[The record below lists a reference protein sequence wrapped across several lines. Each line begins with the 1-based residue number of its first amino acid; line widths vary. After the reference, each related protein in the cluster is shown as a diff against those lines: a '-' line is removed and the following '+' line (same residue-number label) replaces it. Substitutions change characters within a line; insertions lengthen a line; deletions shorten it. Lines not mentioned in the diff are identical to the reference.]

1 MNAFAGH
8 SDVLIIVGYAAFL
21 LLVAWGFERAAR
33 FSHRKVKGF
42 NNLRFRF
49 HEHLGAWQ
57 CPEGTYL
64 LLEEIDYERKIARYR
79 APAHRCNRCGLKSHC
94 TDSPDGR
101 ELYHSNRDWPESEM
115 GRFQLVIALTLVVLC
130 SLMLAIAAAI
140 YHNPVDL
147 GLLASAF
154 VACLAAGIRFARKLA
169 PGSAVRSMD
178 GLGVAAQQSDTM
190 PHE

>member
-1 MNAFAGH
+1 MNSFAGH
-8 SDVLIIVGYAAFL
+8 SDVLIIVGYAVFL

-33 FSHRKVKGF
+33 FSHRRVKGF
-42 NNLRFRF
+42 RNLRFRF

-64 LLEEIDYERKIARYR
+64 LLEEIDYEKKIARYR
-79 APAHRCNRCGLKSHC
+79 APAQRCNRCGLKSLC
-94 TDSPDGR
+94 TDSEHGR
-101 ELYHSNRDWPESEM
+101 ELYHSIREWPESEM
-115 GRFQLVIALTLVVLC
+115 GRFQLVIALTLMVLC

-154 VACLAAGIRFARKLA
+154 AASVAAGIRFARKLA
-169 PGSAVRSMD
+169 PGSAVRSMT
-178 GLGVAAQQSDTM
+178 GAEIAAEQPDSI

>member
-1 MNAFAGH
+1 MNSFAGH

-33 FSHRKVKGF
+33 FSHRRVKGF
-42 NNLRFRF
+42 RNLRFRY

-64 LLEEIDYERKIARYR
+64 LLEEIDYERKIARYK
-79 APAHRCNRCGLKSHC
+79 APAHRCNRCSLKSLC

-101 ELYHSNRDWPESEM
+101 ELYHSIRDWSESEM

-140 YHNPVDL
+140 YHSPLDL

-154 VACLAAGIRFARKLA
+154 AGCVAAGIRFARKLA
-169 PGSAVRSMD
+169 PGSTVRSVN
-178 GLGVAAQQSDTM
+178 GVGITAQQPDGM
-190 PHE
+190 PRE